1 MYEGML
7 LVMITYGGFSIMKK
21 GLKKLFGS
29 VLVFALL
36 LGAALVPKIGAD
48 AAQETLL
55 NTYGALF
62 GYSGTCINLRQLRDA
77 DTLAHVKTHYN
88 SITLEN
94 EMKPDAM
101 LGYSPNLITKDTAK
115 SLGYYVPSSCTETY
129 LPKINFDTLD
139 EVLRICYE
147 NGLSVR
153 AHTLVWHSQTPD
165 WFFRTGYSANY
176 GYVSADQMDIRM
188 EYYIKSVM
196 NHVYTS
202 RYGEVVY
209 AWDVVNE
216 YLHAENSGWQ
226 AIYGSVTNY
235 PAFVKRAFQYA
246 HDCISY
252 FGLTDSV
259 SLFYNDFNTYMEVN
273 DIIQMI
279 HYINSNGK
287 LCNGVG
293 MQSHLGTT
301 YPSVAYYTAA
311 LKAFVNEGFE
321 LQITELDVVNKDNI
335 DQANYMYDLMS
346 NILSVKK
353 SGGNIT
359 GITIWG
365 VSDDVTWIKG
375 ETPLLF
381 SSLGVAKYAY
391 YRVLEAYKD
400 AGYTAGGQSG
410 THSAPGDGWYYIKNI
425 HAQKYLQTAGN
436 AGGNGVNVE
445 IGTGTGAAGQKWYV
459 TNLGDGYI
467 TLKNGYGYM
476 LDVQYGVNDD
486 GINIQTYSS
495 NGADAQKFKLMG
507 TSESGVY
514 GLATKVSN
522 SARGLD
528 VYNWE
533 TSDGTNVCQWEY
545 YGAKNQLWRFEPCNN

>member
-1 MYEGML
+1 
-7 LVMITYGGFSIMKK
+7 MKK
-21 GLKKLFGS
+21 RWKKLLGS
-29 VLVFALL
+29 VLTLALL
-36 LGAALVPKIGAD
+36 FGVMLPCGSAS

-62 GYSGTCINLRQLRDA
+62 GYSGTCINLSQLRDA

-101 LGYSPNLITKDTAK
+101 LGYSPSLITKEAAK
-115 SLGYYVPSSCTETY
+115 NAGYYVPSSCTETY
-129 LPKINFDTLD
+129 LPAINFDKLD
-139 EVLRICYE
+139 EVLQICYN

-165 WFFRTGYSANY
+165 WFFRVGYSTNY
-176 GYVSADQMDIRM
+176 GYVSAAQMDIRM

-202 RYGEVVY
+202 PYGGVVY

-216 YLHAENSGWQ
+216 YLHADNSGWQ
-226 AIYGSVTNY
+226 AIYGSVTTS

-246 HDCISY
+246 YDCISY

-259 SLFYNDFNTYMEVN
+259 SLFYNDYNTYMEVD

-279 HYINSNGK
+279 RYINSDRK

-301 YPSVAYYTAA
+301 FPSVAYYTAA
-311 LKAFVNEGFE
+311 LQAFVNAGFE
-321 LQITELDVVNKDNI
+321 VQITELDVVNKNNT

-346 NILSVKK
+346 NILTVKK
-353 SGGNIT
+353 NGGNIT
-359 GITIWG
+359 GITFWG
-365 VSDDVTWIKG
+365 VSDNVTWIKG

-381 SSLGVAKYAY
+381 STLGNAKYAY
-391 YRVLEAYKD
+391 YRVLDAYKD
-400 AGYTAGGQSG
+400 AGYGIGGTTG
-410 THSAPGDGWYYIKNI
+410 TQTTLADGWYYIKNI

-436 AGGNGVNVE
+436 TGGNSINVE
-445 IGTGTGAAGQKWYV
+445 IGTGSGAAGQKWYV

-467 TLKNGYGYM
+467 TLKNGHGYM
-476 LDVQYGVNDD
+476 LDVQYGANED
-486 GINIQTYSS
+486 GTNIQTYSA
-495 NGADAQKFKLMG
+495 NGADAQKFKLMQ
-507 TSESGVY
+507 TPDAGVY

-522 SARGLD
+522 DARGLD
-528 VYNWE
+528 VYNWGS
-533 TSDGTNVCQWEY
+533 SDGVNVCQWTY
-545 YGAKNQLWRFEPCNN
+545 YGAENQLWRFEPCN

>member
-1 MYEGML
+1 ME
-7 LVMITYGGFSIMKK
+7 KRW
-21 GLKKLFGS
+21 KKLLGS
-29 VLVFALL
+29 VLALALL
-36 LGAALVPKIGAD
+36 IGVMLPCGKAE

-62 GYSGTCINLRQLRDA
+62 GYSGTCINLSQLRDA
-77 DTLAHVKTHYN
+77 NTLSHVKTHYN

-101 LGYSPNLITKDTAK
+101 LGYSPKLITKEAAVNA
-115 SLGYYVPSSCTETY
+115 GYYVPSYCTETY
-129 LPKINFDTLD
+129 LPAINFDTLD

-165 WFFRTGYSANY
+165 WFFRVGYSKDY
-176 GYVSADQMDIRM
+176 GYVSAAQMDIRM

-202 RYGEVVY
+202 KYGKVVY

-226 AIYGSVTNY
+226 AIYGNVTTS

-246 HDCISY
+246 YDCISY

-259 SLFYNDFNTYMEVN
+259 SLLYNDYNTYMEV
-273 DIIQMI
+273 DDVIQMI
-279 HYINSNGK
+279 RYINSDRK
-287 LCNGVG
+287 LCDGVG

-301 YPSVAYYTAA
+301 FPSVEYYTTA
-311 LKAFVNEGFE
+311 LQAFVNEGLE
-321 LQITELDVVNKDNI
+321 VQITELDVVNKGDT

-346 NILSVKK
+346 NILKVKK
-353 SGGNIT
+353 NGGNIT
-359 GITIWG
+359 GITFWG
-365 VSDDVTWIKG
+365 ISDDVTWIKG
-375 ETPLLF
+375 QQPLLF
-381 SSLGVAKYAY
+381 STLGVAKEAY
-391 YRVLEAYKD
+391 YRVLAAYKD
-400 AGYTAGGQSG
+400 AGFGGGAAGTQP
-410 THSAPGDGWYYIKNI
+410 TLQNGWYYIKNV
-425 HAQKYLQTAGN
+425 HSQKYLHTTGN
-436 AGGNGVNVE
+436 TGGNGVNVE
-445 IGTGTGAAGQKWYV
+445 IGTGSGLAGQKWYV

-476 LDVQYGVNDD
+476 LDVQYGTNND
-486 GINIQTYSS
+486 GTNIQTYSA

-507 TSESGVY
+507 TSNAGAY
-514 GLATKVSN
+514 GIVTKVSGG
-522 SARGLD
+522 AKGLD
-528 VYNWE
+528 VYNWG
-533 TSDGTNVCQWEY
+533 TSDGVNVCQWTY
-545 YGAKNQLWRFEPCNN
+545 YGKENQMWIFEPCNN